1 MTTWV
6 IIVTLCSTIFLGL
19 AWMHSV
25 PGTATPESSSFWFMC
40 QSSAMGLLGYFI
52 TIFPLYRRSWGVP
65 WRWSLALGIL
75 GVLCSL
81 AAVPAFLLLPDFWS
95 STLLFI
101 STVLQAAVTLQLS
114 LVAMQPAVPGKK
126 EE

>member
-1 MTTWV
+1 M
-6 IIVTLCSTIFLGL
+6 
-19 AWMHSV
+19 
-25 PGTATPESSSFWFMC
+25 E
-40 QSSAMGLLGYFI
+40 LLGYFI

-75 GVLCSL
+75 GALCAL
-81 AAVPAFLLLPDFWS
+81 AVVPAFLLLPDFWS
-95 STLLFI
+95 STVLFI

-114 LVAMQPAVPGKK
+114 LVAMQPPVPDKK

>member
-1 MTTWV
+1 
-6 IIVTLCSTIFLGL
+6 
-19 AWMHSV
+19 MHSV
-25 PGTATPESSSFWFMC
+25 PGTATPESSSFRFMC